1 MPVRSL
7 HSSVLKWPDAA
18 VVDRAVRE
26 WAARIAAQHPKV
38 LFIAYFGSY
47 ARGDWGVG
55 SDLDLL
61 ILVED
66 SQRPLFERGLD
77 FDLSDLPV
85 PAEALVYT
93 QMEWE
98 SLAVRSPRFHSTL
111 TSEWVPIFKR
121 SPGNSF

>member
-18 VVDRAVRE
+18 AVDE
-26 WAARIAAQHPKV
+26 AARRWAREAAGQHPEVV
-38 LFIAYFGSY
+38 LIAYFGSY

-61 ILVED
+61 ILVE
-66 SQRPLFERGLD
+66 SSRRPFIERALD
-77 FDLSDLPV
+77 FDTSDLPV

-93 QMEWE
+93 QAEWRD
-98 SLAVRSPRFHSTL
+98 LAIQSSRFYT
-111 TSEWVPIFKR
+111 TVIREWVPIFER
-121 SPGNSF
+121 NS